1 LKTWRIALLLV
12 LPLAALSI
20 ASCSPFGNGKANANQ
35 QLVKVARGDLTV
47 KVSGSGNLE
56 VIASRRLAF
65 SAPGQVASVYVTE
78 GQKVAK
84 GDRIASLVTDT
95 LELAVSQAQL
105 GLSQAQVG
113 IVNAD
118 VAVKA
123 AQQVLDAALGRP
135 TYTEVETAQTDV
147 DEAKSYLQY
156 ITTNMADTSTVDAQA
171 WATALAYA
179 QAKLAAAEAKLRALL
194 TNYDTEEIA
203 LKRLQVTAAT
213 QSRDLAAQ
221 SLKYAQNAL
230 DQAQRQLDDATIF
243 APFDG
248 VVARLNVKEEDSVSP
263 AVIIAEVVDSS
274 AMQLDVQVD
283 EIDIV
288 DVYLGQKALVSVDA
302 LPNLTIDGT
311 VSSISVL
318 PALQS
323 GVVVYDTRISFKAP
337 NNKALKPGMSASA
350 DVIVSERKNVLL
362 VPDRAIGKN
371 DKGDAI
377 VTAIVDGKT
386 EQKVVTTG
394 ASDGIQTEI
403 VAGLNE
409 GDTVVV
415 ERSNQAA
422 PGLF

>member
-1 LKTWRIALLLV
+1 MKTRRIALLSV
-12 LPLAALSI
+12 LTVLALSI
-20 ASCSPFGNGKANANQ
+20 TSCSSFGSGKPNATQ
-35 QLVKVARGDLTV
+35 QLVKVTRGDLTV

-56 VIASRRLAF
+56 VIDSRKLAF
-65 SAPGQVASVYVTE
+65 SSPGQVGRVYVTE

-84 GDRIASLVTDT
+84 GDRIASLVTDS

-105 GLSQAQVG
+105 GLTQAQVG
-113 IVNAD
+113 VVNAD
-118 VAVKA
+118 VGVKA

-156 ITTNMADTSTVDAQA
+156 ITTNMANTSTIDAQT
-171 WATALAYA
+171 WAAAFVYA
-179 QAKLAAAEAKLRALL
+179 QAKLAAAEAKLNALL
-194 TNYDTEEIA
+194 GNYDTEEIA
-203 LKRLQVTAAT
+203 LKLLQVTAAT
-213 QSRDLAAQ
+213 QARDLAAQ

-230 DQAQRQLDDATIF
+230 DQAQKQLDSATIV

-248 VVARLNVKEEDSVSP
+248 VVARLNVSENDTVSP
-263 AVIIAEVVDSS
+263 AVIVAEIVDPS

-283 EIDIV
+283 EIDVV
-288 DVYLGQKALVSVDA
+288 DVYVGQKALVSVDA
-302 LPNLTIDGT
+302 LPDLAIEGN

-318 PALQS
+318 PAPQS

-337 NNKALKPGMSASA
+337 DNKALKPGMSASA
-350 DVIVSERKNVLL
+350 DVIVSERNNVLL
-362 VPDRAIGKN
+362 VPDRSIGKN
-371 DKGDAI
+371 DKGDAT
-377 VTAIVDGKT
+377 VVVMVDGKT
-386 EQKVVTTG
+386 AEKVVTTG
-394 ASDGIQTEI
+394 ISDGIQTEI
-403 VAGLNE
+403 IAGLKE

>member
-1 LKTWRIALLLV
+1 MKTWRIALLLL
-12 LPLAALSI
+12 LPLVALSI
-20 ASCSPFGNGKANANQ
+20 ASCNPFGGGKTNANQ

-56 VIASRRLAF
+56 VIDSRNLAF
-65 SAPGQVASVYVTE
+65 SVPGQVGRVYVTE

-84 GDRIASLVTDT
+84 GDRIASLVTDS

-123 AQQVLDAALGRP
+123 SQQVLDAALGRP

-147 DEAKSYLQY
+147 DEATSYLQY
-156 ITTNMADTSTVDAQA
+156 ITSNMADTSTINAQA
-171 WATALAYA
+171 WATALVYA
-179 QAKLAAAEAKLRALL
+179 QAKLAAAEAKLNALL
-194 TNYDTEEIA
+194 TNYDTGEIA

-213 QSRDLAAQ
+213 QSRDLATQ
-221 SLKYAQNAL
+221 SLKYAQDAL
-230 DQAQRQLDDATIF
+230 DQAQKQLDNATIV

-248 VVARLNVKEEDSVSP
+248 VVARLNIREKDTVSP
-263 AVIIAEVVDSS
+263 TLVVAQIVDPA

-283 EIDIV
+283 EIDVV
-288 DVYLGQKALVSVDA
+288 DVYLGQKAVVSVDA
-302 LPNLTIDGT
+302 LPDLTIDGT

-318 PALQS
+318 PAPQS

-337 NNKALKPGMSASA
+337 DIKALKPGMSASA

-362 VPDRAIGKN
+362 VPDRAVGKN
-371 DKGDAI
+371 DKGDAT
-377 VTAIVDGKT
+377 VVVMVDGKT
-386 EQKVVTTG
+386 EQKIVTIG
-394 ASDGIQTEI
+394 ISDGIQTEI
-403 VAGLNE
+403 VAGLSE

-415 ERSNQAA
+415 ERSSQTL